1 MYRSLCQDG
10 FHKAMKVNL
19 CNSLMYRCARP
30 RHGEEG
36 YRLNMGNDHAI
47 AEAWH
52 GDHNVTAG

>member
-1 MYRSLCQDG
+1 
-10 FHKAMKVNL
+10 MKVNL